1 MDKYIKKLLIN
12 AKTDSAS
19 IANASSLSKNEFL
32 LHLEKQLMSNKT
44 KIISENKK
52 DLSLAKKM
60 I

>member
-1 MDKYIKKLLIN
+1 MDKYIKNLLIN

-32 LHLEKQLMSNKT
+32 LHLEKQLMFNKK

-52 DLSLAKKM
+52 DLNLAK
-60 I
+60 